1 VEFHGF
7 FFCLFREIP
16 RNLYEAFLFEDV

>member
-16 RNLYEAFLFEDV
+16 RNLYEAFLFEDA